1 MDSGSKKSRALSAL
15 VQHARSTFREENEE
29 TKLVAPISPS
39 PTEAVTTV
47 LDGLM
52 LEAHDVVLDLGC
64 GDGRWLIAAA
74 IRGCVGRGYDLNS
87 ELLEKGRR
95 AAAEAGVS
103 ALVELTPLDMFE
115 APLAGSTVIIV
126 YLFREGVARMKSKLE
141 EEADPGARVVSV
153 GFQIRGWPSTST
165 FVVGGL
171 QIYSYRVPDRN
182 T

>member
-1 MDSGSKKSRALSAL
+1 MEKGFLKGKSSSKKIYDICQNDVLGGAGRPEALLFCCVPAL
-15 VQHARSTFREENEE
+15 PR
-29 TKLVAPISPS
+29 
-39 PTEAVTTV
+39 V

-103 ALVELTPLDMFE
+103 CVMSSL
-115 APLAGSTVIIV
+115 
-126 YLFREGVARMKSKLE
+126 
-141 EEADPGARVVSV
+141 
-153 GFQIRGWPSTST
+153 
-165 FVVGGL
+165 
-171 QIYSYRVPDRN
+171 
-182 T
+182 